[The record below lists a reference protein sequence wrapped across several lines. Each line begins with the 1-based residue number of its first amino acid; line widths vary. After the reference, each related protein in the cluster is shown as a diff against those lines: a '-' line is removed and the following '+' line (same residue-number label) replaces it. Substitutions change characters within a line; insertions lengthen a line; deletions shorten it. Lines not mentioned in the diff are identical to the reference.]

1 MDSRYNALHITREI
15 LDANL
20 PKTQLFLPPILHRYL
35 SLSDSSAALGIS
47 CYYERLSYFSHAL
60 EILLHT
66 VLDAEVEASPAPEE
80 SLLPSVLSFLSS
92 FPDYLNILVQCTRKT
107 EVRSWKTL
115 FAHLPP
121 PRRLFDESLEKGLL
135 KTAGGYLLVLHT
147 FEDVDSS
154 LEQCVLLLRKAKDAG
169 DWDLCKELAR
179 FLMALDESGAGLRQ
193 AMEMINVSIPSSQVS
208 DNETHDVNST
218 TSTKNSSTRGSQS
231 NLVVLGNGRKEKYSQ
246 KGRASR
252 KQSGNNKDYFST

>member
-1 MDSRYNALHITREI
+1 MI
-15 LDANL
+15 ANFL
-20 PKTQLFLPPILHRYL
+20 KTQLFLPPILHRYL
-35 SLSDSSAALGIS
+35 SLFDSSAALGIS

-66 VLDAEVEASPAPEE
+66 VLDAEVESAPAPEE

-121 PRRLFDESLEKGLL
+121 PQKLFDESLDKGLL

-147 FEDVDSS
+147 FDDIDSS
-154 LEQCVLLLRKAKDAG
+154 LEQCVRLLQKAKDAG

-193 AMEMINVSIPSSQVS
+193 AMEMINVSIPSSRLS
-208 DNETHDVNST
+208 DNETRDEISKPST
-218 TSTKNSSTRGSQS
+218 GNSSAREGQAD
-231 NLVVLGNGRKEKYSQ
+231 LVILGNGRKDKSSQ
-246 KGRASR
+246 KDRVLRR
-252 KQSGNNKDYFST
+252 KSGNGNDYFSTGHGS